1 MPKAR
6 SMPRRSTLGDG
17 SDNPTYIFTEP
28 RVGYR
33 MPRGE
38 TWEGETEWL
47 SPRGCASSRAGIT
60 LCEAAMAGLVFT
72 VTLRESVSRTPLMS
86 PEAHGAYLGQP

>member
-6 SMPRRSTLGDG
+6 SMPGRSTLGDG
-17 SDNPTYIFTEP
+17 SHNPTYIFTEP
-28 RVGYR
+28 PVGYR

-47 SPRGCASSRAGIT
+47 SPRGCAGSRVGIT
-60 LCEAAMAGLVFT
+60 LGEAAMASLLFT
-72 VTLRESVSRTPLMS
+72 ATLRR
-86 PEAHGAYLGQP
+86 